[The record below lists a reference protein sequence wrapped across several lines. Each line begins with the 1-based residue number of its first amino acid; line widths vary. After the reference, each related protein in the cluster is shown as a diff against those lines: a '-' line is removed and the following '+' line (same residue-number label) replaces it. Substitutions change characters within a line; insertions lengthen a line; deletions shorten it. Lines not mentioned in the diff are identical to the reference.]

1 MLREFF
7 NYHNIFYRLL
17 GGYLYLAFV
26 LSAMAVLFESL
37 GILLIIPLVIEYS
50 STEVASGSSNFVS
63 VGLDNLFD
71 FLNIEKSFTAILV
84 VLGSAFVLKAMFIM
98 ASYSYNSD

>member
-1 MLREFF
+1 M
-7 NYHNIFYRLL
+7 
-17 GGYLYLAFV
+17 
-26 LSAMAVLFESL
+26 
-37 GILLIIPLVIEYS
+37 IEYS

-98 ASYSYNSD
+98 ASYSYNSGLKSKVLSSFKTDIYSRCAGADYDYISQRDFGFFPA